1 MVLTSALWFCQAEST
16 KIGLDFSLT
25 ARSKIASTE
34 AIWTMDSLLVQSY
47 GINLF
52 HWDNTIFKHHLYH
65 IVTF

>member
-1 MVLTSALWFCQAEST
+1 
-16 KIGLDFSLT
+16 
-25 ARSKIASTE
+25 
-34 AIWTMDSLLVQSY
+34 MDSLLVQSY